1 MKTLDRSEGAE
12 QVGEIGSE
20 HLDKVS
26 AGRTGEDLLIV
37 NNGDGSDFLES
48 REGDDVLVLSN
59 LDTDVLLGSRG
70 NDRRG

>member
-1 MKTLDRSEGAE
+1 MKTLDRSDGAE

-20 HLDKVS
+20 HLDGVS

-48 REGDDVLVLSN
+48 GDGNDVLMGGLGN
-59 LDTDVLLGSRG
+59 DVLLGSRG